1 MKYSCAMMY
10 VVLALDLLSDRQ
22 LCRRLILLL
31 DNDYVCA
38 SVSFLSSVVRVFFY
52 FRLFV
57 ALLNEAAFC

>member
-57 ALLNEAAFC
+57 ALLNEATFC